1 MSAASRLL
9 GPMRVP
15 FLALSLVCVALGV
28 ATAWHAEGRV
38 AWPLAA
44 LSLAAALAAHVSV
57 NAFNEYLDFRSGL
70 DLRTQRTPF
79 SGGSGALPAD
89 PTAAP
94 LALAIAVVAFLVV
107 AAIGLWLVALR
118 GAVLMPLG
126 IAGLVLVVAYTSLLT
141 HDPYACLVAPG
152 LGFGP
157 LMVVGTHIAAAGHYD
172 TAAGVAALV
181 PFFLVNALLLL
192 NQFPD
197 VEPDR
202 AIGRRHLAIVQGR
215 AQAARVYAG
224 LVAAAYVS
232 IVAGVA
238 LRALPWTALA
248 GLATA
253 PLAWSAARAAL
264 AHPDDVDALLPAMG
278 RNVVVNLATPALL
291 AAGLFLGRA

>member
-28 ATAWHAEGRV
+28 ASAWHAEGHV

-44 LSLAAALAAHVSV
+44 ASLVAALAAHVSV

-70 DLRTQRTPF
+70 DLATQRTPF

-89 PTAAP
+89 PSAAP
-94 LALAIAVVAFLVV
+94 LALTLSVVAFAIVAVV
-107 AAIGLWLVALR
+107 GLWLVSVR
-118 GAVLMPLG
+118 GAVLLPLG
-126 IAGLVLVVAYTSLLT
+126 VAGLLLIVAYTSVIT
-141 HDPYACLVAPG
+141 RSPFACLVAPG

-157 LMVVGTHIAAAGHYD
+157 LMVVGTHIAVAGRYD

-197 VEPDR
+197 VEADR
-202 AIGRRHLAIVQGR
+202 EVGRRHLPIAWGR
-215 AQAARVYAG
+215 PRAARVFVALYA
-224 LVAAAYVS
+224 LAYLS
-232 IVAGVA
+232 LVAGV
-238 LRALPWTALA
+238 LGGVLPWPCLLGLVTLTLA
-248 GLATA
+248 I
-253 PLAWSAARAAL
+253 PAARDVL
-264 AHPDDVDALLPAMG
+264 AHPDDVKALLPAMG
-278 RNVVVNLATPALL
+278 RNVMVNLATPALVAVGL
-291 AAGLFLGRA
+291 AVG

>member
-44 LSLAAALAAHVSV
+44 LSLVAALAAHVSV

-89 PTAAP
+89 PSAAP

-107 AAIGLWLVALR
+107 A
-118 GAVLMPLG
+118 
-126 IAGLVLVVAYTSLLT
+126 YTSLLT
-141 HDPYACLVAPG
+141 HDPYACLIAPG

-157 LMVVGTHIAAAGHYD
+157 LMVVGTHIAVAGRYD
-172 TAAGVAALV
+172 TAAGIAALV

-197 VEPDR
+197 VEADR
-202 AIGRRHLAIVQGR
+202 EAGRRHLPIAWGR
-215 AQAARVYAG
+215 ARAARVFVALYA
-224 LVAAAYVS
+224 LAYLS
-232 IVAGVA
+232 LVAGVLA
-238 LRALPWTALA
+238 GALPWPCLLGLVTLTLA
-248 GLATA
+248 V
-253 PLAWSAARAAL
+253 PAARDVL
-264 AHPDDVDALLPAMG
+264 RHPDDVKALLPAMG
-278 RNVVVNLATPALL
+278 RNVMVNLATPAFV
-291 AAGLFLGRA
+291 AVGLFVG

>member
-28 ATAWHAEGRV
+28 ASAWHAEGHV

-44 LSLAAALAAHVSV
+44 ASLVAALAAHVSV

-70 DLRTQRTPF
+70 DLATQRTPF

-89 PTAAP
+89 PSAAP
-94 LALAIAVVAFLVV
+94 LALTLSVVAFAIVAVV
-107 AAIGLWLVALR
+107 GLWLVSVR
-118 GAVLMPLG
+118 GAVLLPLG
-126 IAGLVLVVAYTSLLT
+126 VAGLLLIVAYTSVIT
-141 HDPYACLVAPG
+141 RSPFACLVAPG

-157 LMVVGTHIAAAGHYD
+157 LMVVGTHIAVAGRYD

-197 VEPDR
+197 VEADR
-202 AIGRRHLAIVQGR
+202 EVGRRHLPIAWGR
-215 AQAARVYAG
+215 PRAARVFVALYAF
-224 LVAAAYVS
+224 AYLS
-232 IVAGVA
+232 LVAGVLA
-238 LRALPWTALA
+238 GVLPWPCLLGLVTLTLA
-248 GLATA
+248 I
-253 PLAWSAARAAL
+253 PAARDVL
-264 AHPDDVDALLPAMG
+264 AHPDDVKALLPAMG
-278 RNVVVNLATPALL
+278 RNVMVNLATPALVAVGL
-291 AAGLFLGRA
+291 AVG

>member
-28 ATAWHAEGRV
+28 ASAWHAEGHV

-44 LSLAAALAAHVSV
+44 ASLVAALAAHVSV

-70 DLRTQRTPF
+70 DLATQRTPF

-89 PTAAP
+89 PSAAP
-94 LALAIAVVAFLVV
+94 LALTLSVVAFAIVAVV
-107 AAIGLWLVALR
+107 GLWLVSVR
-118 GAVLMPLG
+118 GAVLLPLG
-126 IAGLVLVVAYTSLLT
+126 VAGLLLIVAYTSVIT
-141 HDPYACLVAPG
+141 RSPFACLVAPG

-157 LMVVGTHIAAAGHYD
+157 LMVVGTHIAVAGRYD

-197 VEPDR
+197 VEADR
-202 AIGRRHLAIVQGR
+202 EVGRRHLPIAWGR
-215 AQAARVYAG
+215 PRAARVFVALYA
-224 LVAAAYVS
+224 LAYLS
-232 IVAGVA
+232 LVAGV
-238 LRALPWTALA
+238 LGGVLPWPCLLGLVTLTLA
-248 GLATA
+248 I
-253 PLAWSAARAAL
+253 PAARDVL
-264 AHPDDVDALLPAMG
+264 AHPDDVKALLPAMG
-278 RNVVVNLATPALL
+278 RNVMVNLATPALV
-291 AAGLFLGRA
+291 AVGLVVA

>member
-28 ATAWHAEGRV
+28 ATAWHAEGHV
-38 AWPLAA
+38 AWPLSA
-44 LSLAAALAAHVSV
+44 LALVAALAAHVSV

-70 DLRTQRTPF
+70 DLNTQRTPF

-94 LALAIAVVAFLVV
+94 LALAIAAVAFLVV
-107 AAIGLWLVALR
+107 AAIGLWLVSLR
-118 GAVLMPLG
+118 GAVLLPLG

-157 LMVVGTHIAAAGHYD
+157 LMVVGTHIAVAGRYD

-181 PFFLVNALLLL
+181 PFFLVSALLLL

-197 VEPDR
+197 VEADR
-202 AIGRRHLAIVQGR
+202 QVGRRHLPIAWGR
-215 AQAARVYAG
+215 PRAARVFVVLYALG
-224 LVAAAYVS
+224 YLS
-232 IVAGVA
+232 LVAGVLA
-238 LRALPWTALA
+238 GALPWPCLLGLVTLTLA
-248 GLATA
+248 V
-253 PLAWSAARAAL
+253 PAARDVL
-264 AHPDDVDALLPAMG
+264 RHPDDVKALLPAMG
-278 RNVVVNLATPALL
+278 RNVMVNLVTPVLV
-291 AAGLFLGRA
+291 AAGLFVG